1 MNFISLDI
9 QADVASITIQREKAL
24 NALNSEVLKEL
35 NHAIDTIESQVSKIR
50 VLTIRGAGEKSFVAG
65 ADISEMVKLTPLE
78 AREFLTYGQRV
89 LDRIEGLPVPVV
101 AVINGYALGG
111 GLELALACDIRL
123 ATENAILGLPEVS
136 LGLIPSF
143 GGTQRLTRAVGSSVA
158 KSMILMGKKIDANR
172 AYELGLVDDVT
183 SFENLGEKLGKII
196 KTLKKMAPVAL
207 HAAKDAIYAASN
219 TDIIGGQE
227 LEVNYASMCFSTD
240 DIREGMGAF
249 LEKRRAEFTG
259 K

>member
-1 MNFISLDI
+1 MNFINLDI
-9 QADVASITIQREKAL
+9 QSDIASITINREKAL
-24 NALNSEVLKEL
+24 NALNSDVLKEL
-35 NHAIDTIESQVSKIR
+35 DQAIDIIEDRISDIR

-65 ADISEMVKLTPLE
+65 ADISEMVKLSPLE

-89 LDRIEGLPVPVV
+89 LDRIELLPIPVIAIV
-101 AVINGYALGG
+101 NGYALGG

-123 ATENAILGLPEVS
+123 ATENAVLGLPEVS

-143 GGTQRLTRAVGSSVA
+143 GGTQRLTRAVGTSVA
-158 KSMILMGKKIDANR
+158 KSMILMGKKIDAKR
-172 AYELGLVDDVT
+172 AYELGLVDDVA
-183 SFENLGEKLGKII
+183 SFENLDEKLGKMI

-219 TDIIGGQE
+219 TDIISGQE

-240 DIREGMGAF
+240 DLREGMSAF
-249 LEKRRAEFTG
+249 LEKRKAEFTG